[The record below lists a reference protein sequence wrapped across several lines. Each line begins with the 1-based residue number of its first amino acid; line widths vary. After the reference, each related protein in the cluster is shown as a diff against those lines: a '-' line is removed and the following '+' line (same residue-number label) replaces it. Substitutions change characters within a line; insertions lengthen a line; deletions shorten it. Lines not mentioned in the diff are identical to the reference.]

1 MALNSLL
8 DVELSVPDAA
18 TLEAFW
24 LRRGLQSTSP
34 GVLGTAERPTQLRL
48 REGGYRHVSEVRL
61 GCDTAADL
69 DELAAR
75 LDGIGVAHT
84 RDDVAVRCADPVL
97 DHDVVVE
104 VGAAP
109 KLNPAPERQFNGPG
123 ELSRVNR
130 RSSAIAA
137 QRSSAPRRVGH
148 VVFGSPDVAASAD
161 FYRRGIGM
169 KLSDTVGGGLGQF
182 LRCSPDHHNLLLLPA
197 PVPCMNHYAVE
208 CNDADAI
215 GRLGMEV
222 VGERPDAS
230 VFGVGRHIIGSNI
243 FWYLL
248 DPAGGMFELFTDMDQ
263 ITDDELWDAQEC
275 RDWDPVSAV
284 WESAAAKAD
293 FYLPTDIEVIARGR
307 EAAGR

>member
-1 MALNSLL
+1 VALNSLL
-8 DVELSVPDAA
+8 DVELAVPDAA
-18 TLEAFW
+18 QLEAFW

-34 GVLGTAERPTQLRL
+34 GVLGTAERPSQLRL
-48 REGGYRHVSEVRL
+48 REGGYRHVSELRL

-69 DELAAR
+69 DDLAAR
-75 LDGIGVAHT
+75 LDGMGVAYA
-84 RDDVAVRCADPVL
+84 RDDISVRCADPVL
-97 DHDVVVE
+97 DHDVVVQIGE
-104 VGAAP
+104 AGTLA
-109 KLNPAPERQFNGPG
+109 PAPERLFNGPG
-123 ELSRVNR
+123 EFSRVNR

-137 QRSSAPRRVGH
+137 DQPSAPRRVGH
-148 VVFGSPDVAASAD
+148 VVFGSPDVEASAN

-169 KLSDTVGGGLGQF
+169 KLSDTVGGGLAQF
-182 LRCSPDHHNLLLLPA
+182 LRCSTDHHNMLLMPA

-222 VGERPDAS
+222 VGERPEAS
-230 VFGVGRHIIGSNI
+230 VFGVGRHIVGSNI

-263 ITDDELWDAQEC
+263 ITDDELWAAQEC
-275 RDWDPVSAV
+275 RDWEPVNAA
-284 WESAAAKAD
+284 WEPAAAKAD
-293 FYLPTDIEVIARGR
+293 FYLPADIEDIARGR